1 MTAPREVLEVVDPG
15 PLALVQDLGRPG
27 WAALGVGAAGAF
39 DRAAHR
45 LAQRLVRGD
54 ESDAGLELLGG
65 GFAVRALRPC
75 VVAVTGAAGPL
86 VRERFGVR
94 TEEARLGPLQL
105 DTGDL
110 LRLGAPTVGLRA
122 YLAVRGGLRHGQV
135 LGSASYDTLARL
147 GPPPLRAGDVLHAG
161 AAAAAYP
168 VVDHAPVR
176 PDDGPLAL
184 VPGPREDWF
193 AEDALAVLC
202 AGPWT
207 VSADSDRVGLRLEG
221 PPLARRQ
228 PGRELPSEPMVRGA
242 LQVPP
247 DGRPVVLGPDHPTT
261 GGYPVVAVVADIS
274 LDRLAQARPG
284 GRLSFGVAYAL

>member
-1 MTAPREVLEVVDPG
+1 V
-15 PLALVQDLGRPG
+15 
-27 WAALGVGAAGAF
+27 
-39 DRAAHR
+39 
-45 LAQRLVRGD
+45 
-54 ESDAGLELLGG
+54 
-65 GFAVRALRPC
+65 
-75 VVAVTGAAGPL
+75 
-86 VRERFGVR
+86 

-110 LRLGAPTVGLRA
+110 LRLGAPTRGLRS
-122 YLAVRGGLRHGQV
+122 YLAVRGGLRHGTV

-168 VVDHAPVR
+168 VVDHAAVR
-176 PDDGPLAL
+176 PVDGPLAL
-184 VPGPREDWF
+184 VPGPRADWF
-193 AEDALAVLC
+193 TDDALAVLC

-221 PPLARRQ
+221 PALVRRE

-261 GGYPVVAVVADIS
+261 GGYPVVGVLADNS
-274 LDRLAQARPG
+274 WDRLAQARPG
-284 GRLSFGVAYAL
+284 DRLSFAVAYAP